1 MDFHILI
8 HLTSY
13 TSFFSYLQLM
23 PSLYEMKKLNTVL
36 HKRDRQ
42 RKKE

>member
-1 MDFHILI
+1 MDFHTLI

-13 TSFFSYLQLM
+13 TSFSYLQLM
-23 PSLYEMKKLNTVL
+23 PSLYEKIKLNTVL
-36 HKRDRQ
+36 RESDKE